1 MWFPVLLQFPLKS
14 LASLPE
20 PFHLHYCIINAV
32 FTHLER
38 VCNEDQCWNTSVI
51 GSYNSMKDFLS
62 WSIHVISHCH
72 RIPRV
77 SITKPSCFRQM
88 FKKKKR
94 KSFLTF
100 CLKWKMKA
108 KDECDAHIKASSPSP
123 KCIYTCKYAVLP
135 LAHGAL
141 SSRRYILKM
150 FLDAYPF
157 KWHSVHLARCNS
169 GKPLK

>member
-38 VCNEDQCWNTSVI
+38 VCNEYQCWNTSVI

-62 WSIHVISHCH
+62 WSIHVILHCH

-77 SITKPSCFRQM
+77 SITKPSCFRSDV
-88 FKKKKR
+88 KKEK

-108 KDECDAHIKASSPSP
+108 KDECSAHIKASSPNQ

-135 LAHGAL
+135 LARGSQLSAL
-141 SSRRYILKM
+141 YPENVFRRLSIQ
-150 FLDAYPF
+150 
-157 KWHSVHLARCNS
+157 VT
-169 GKPLK
+169 